1 MLKFTF
7 EFLYEHTN
15 GYDVIVCNC
24 PIKFELELK
33 QSSQKNNTVEG
44 CWICLYK
51 IVFIYQILYLMGF
64 QNTHYQL
71 EELSDEEGNK
81 CWISAVIM
89 NKYVINIS
97 MAH

>member
-33 QSSQKNNTVEG
+33 QSS
-44 CWICLYK
+44 
-51 IVFIYQILYLMGF
+51 
-64 QNTHYQL
+64 
-71 EELSDEEGNK
+71 
-81 CWISAVIM
+81 
-89 NKYVINIS
+89 
-97 MAH
+97 